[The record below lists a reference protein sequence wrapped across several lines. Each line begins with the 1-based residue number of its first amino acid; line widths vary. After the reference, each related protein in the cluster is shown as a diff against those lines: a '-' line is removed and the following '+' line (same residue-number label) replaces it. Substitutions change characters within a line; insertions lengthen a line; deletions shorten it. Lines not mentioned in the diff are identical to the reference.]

1 MSKYLPVIGITMGD
15 PAGIGPE
22 IIMKSLAHAELYAQ
36 CRPIVIG
43 DAARLE
49 KAGRLVGSPLQVRR
63 VSGPADAAYQCGI
76 VDCIDLALVPDDLPF
91 GQLSAVAGDA
101 AFRYIERAVTLAK
114 EDAIDAICT
123 APLNKEALHAGG
135 HLYPGHTEMLA
146 ELTGTPEV
154 SMMLVAPKLRV
165 IHVTT
170 HLGLIDAINKI
181 NAGLVQ
187 RTIERAHD
195 TLERAGILNPRIGV
209 CAINPHAGEGGLFG
223 YGEEEEKIEPA
234 IRAVQARGWRVEGP
248 LPADSLF
255 YRAGRGDFDIVVAMY
270 HDQGHGP
277 IKVMGLE
284 AGVNITVGLPVIRTS
299 VDHGTAFDIAGKGIA
314 DERSLLEALRQGV
327 ELATHR
333 G

>member
-22 IIMKSLAHAELYAQ
+22 IIMKSLAHAKLYAQ

-49 KAGRLVGSPLQVRR
+49 KAGQIIGSPLQVRR
-63 VSGPADAAYQCGI
+63 VSGPADALYQYGV

-101 AFRYIERAVTLAK
+101 AFRYIERAVALAK

-181 NAGLVQ
+181 NVGLVQ

-223 YGEEEEKIEPA
+223 YGEEAEKIEPA
-234 IRAVQARGWRVEGP
+234 IREVQARGWRVEGP

-314 DERSLLEALRQGV
+314 DEGSLLEALRQGI
-327 ELATHR
+327 ELATRR